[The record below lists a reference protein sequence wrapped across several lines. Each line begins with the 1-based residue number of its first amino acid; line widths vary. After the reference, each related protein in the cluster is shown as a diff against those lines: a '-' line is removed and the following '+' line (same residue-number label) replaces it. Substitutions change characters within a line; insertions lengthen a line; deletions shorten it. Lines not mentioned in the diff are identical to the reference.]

1 MQIECLDIDNK
12 KLKVTP
18 LKHSAVNDVLKG
30 YYLLTTYFSFPS
42 NSEPLQRIMFAKV
55 GGKTSNIIVLPR
67 GTTCILQKG
76 GEDSTSEQED
86 KSEG

>member
-1 MQIECLDIDNK
+1 MQIDCFDIDNK

-55 GGKTSNIIVLPR
+55 GGSSSNIIVLPR
-67 GTTCILQKG
+67 GTTCILQKEG
-76 GEDSTSEQED
+76 DSTTEQED